1 MLENWLSP
9 VPLGEIVAEP
19 LAPWHLG
26 SHLRIYTG
34 DGLPSL
40 KGVRIALV
48 GVGEKD
54 ANAVR
59 SALYSLSFPMDGL
72 KIADLGNIRKN
83 NLSFIIPALAELME
97 ARILPVLIG
106 NDLYFG
112 LSLYK
117 AAQQILKNIN
127 LVVADERIRF
137 RPEQTDASD
146 QFLNE
151 IILPEESQ
159 LFHLGLIGYQTHFTP
174 PETLREMERRNF
186 DTVRLGFA
194 KTNLPEVEP
203 IVRDGDLFLLNLP
216 VLKEADAPGQSTP
229 SPSGFILEEAC
240 QICRYAGMSDKLKAF
255 GVFGFRSSM
264 DRKTQTAQ
272 AVAQMIWYFL
282 DGFHHRKGDFPASV
296 EGLVEYV
303 VDLKQLD
310 YQLTFWKSP
319 KTGRWWIQVPVK
331 TARKHQRHRLIP
343 CSYNDYKQACQ
354 DELPERLISAFKRF
368 I

>member
-1 MLENWLSP
+1 MPAPLFKFYIFSLFIQKKQKKSPFSTRIRPFFLISFLWHRAKGKGSANLRTKTARRKPNLPCAPNRKHHMLENWLSP

-186 DTVRLGFA
+186 
-194 KTNLPEVEP
+194 P
-203 IVRDGDLFLLNLP
+203 
-216 VLKEADAPGQSTP
+216 
-229 SPSGFILEEAC
+229 
-240 QICRYAGMSDKLKAF
+240 
-255 GVFGFRSSM
+255 
-264 DRKTQTAQ
+264 
-272 AVAQMIWYFL
+272 
-282 DGFHHRKGDFPASV
+282 
-296 EGLVEYV
+296 
-303 VDLKQLD
+303 
-310 YQLTFWKSP
+310 
-319 KTGRWWIQVPVK
+319 
-331 TARKHQRHRLIP
+331 
-343 CSYNDYKQACQ
+343 
-354 DELPERLISAFKRF
+354 KRF
-368 I
+368 RREIGRAHV

>member
-9 VPLGEIVAEP
+9 VPLGDIVEEP
-19 LAPWHLG
+19 LATWHLG
-26 SHLRIYTG
+26 SHLRIYTEA
-34 DGLPSL
+34 GLPSL

-48 GVGEKD
+48 GIGEKD
-54 ANAVR
+54 ANAAR
-59 SALYSLSFPMDGL
+59 TALYSLSYPFEGL

-106 NDLYFG
+106 NDPYFG

-117 AAQQILKNIN
+117 AAQQVLKHIS

-137 RPEQTDASD
+137 RPQAKEARDHL
-146 QFLNE
+146 LNE
-151 IILPEESQ
+151 LILNEESQ
-159 LFHLGLIGYQTHFTP
+159 LFHLGVIGYQTHYTP
-174 PETLREMERRNF
+174 PEVLREMERRNF
-186 DTVRLGFA
+186 DIVRLGFA
-194 KTNLPEVEP
+194 KTNFSEVEP
-203 IVRDGDLFLLNLP
+203 IVRDGDLCFVNLS
-216 VLKEADAPGQSTP
+216 VLKEADAPGQSSP

-240 QICRYAGMSDKLKAF
+240 QVCRYAGMSDKLKAF
-255 GVFGFRSSM
+255 GLFGFRSSM

-310 YQLTFWKSP
+310 YQLTFWKSQ

-354 DELPERLISAFKRF
+354 DELPERLIAAFKRF

>member
-9 VPLGEIVAEP
+9 VPLGDIVTEP

-26 SHLRIYTG
+26 SHLRIYTE

-40 KGVRIALV
+40 KGVRVALI

-54 ANAVR
+54 ANAAR
-59 SALYSLSFPMDGL
+59 AALYPLSFHFEGL

-117 AAQQILKNIN
+117 AAQQVLKNIN

-137 RPEQTDASD
+137 RPGQKDATP
-146 QFLNE
+146 QLLNDL
-151 IILPEESQ
+151 ILQEDSQ

-186 DTVRLGFA
+186 DMVRLGYA

-216 VLKEADAPGQSTP
+216 VIKEADAPGHSEP

-255 GVFGFRSSM
+255 GMLGYRTSM

-282 DGFHHRKGDFPASV
+282 EGFHLRKGDFPASV
-296 EGLVEYV
+296 EGLVEYI

-310 YQLTFWKSP
+310 YQLTFWKSQ

-331 TARKHQRHRLIP
+331 TARRHQRHRLIP

-354 DELPERLISAFKRF
+354 DELPERLVVAFKRF